1 MKLGIFV
8 KCPHPE
14 IIEVLGIAGIDFAVV
29 DMEHTPL
36 GPRDLYPLVLAAE
49 RRGLRLVVRI
59 PENTP
64 HWFKWALD
72 LGVSEIQVP
81 DVRSA
86 KDAVRAR
93 EASTFPPRGKRGL
106 CRFTRAANFSSMP
119 QADYLNAS
127 AYRTQLI
134 FQVEHFETINNINEL
149 IVKGNSILIGPY
161 DLSASLKIPGDIWNK
176 VVTERIDHVIALCKA
191 RSITVGIFT
200 DTPDGIERW
209 RKAGVDFIEYGSDL
223 QLLMGA
229 ARDLKQWSDHVVT

>member
-14 IIEVLGIAGIDFAVV
+14 IIEVLGIAGIDFAFV

-134 FQVEHFETINNINEL
+134 FQVEHFENFL
-149 IVKGNSILIGPY
+149 PRQDGNSV
-161 DLSASLKIPGDIWNK
+161 N
-176 VVTERIDHVIALCKA
+176 
-191 RSITVGIFT
+191 
-200 DTPDGIERW
+200 
-209 RKAGVDFIEYGSDL
+209 KAGAEGQRMRTVPSDDGTTL
-223 QLLMGA
+223 VSTTSCKSTSTRLAPMVVEA
-229 ARDLKQWSDHVVT
+229 ASSRVICAMALGIASRSPLVRKSAVEV